1 MNLTLETNQII
12 KDITKIILRVMG
24 AEMIMAVIGCMLIME
39 TKEEVVT
46 IPEMKIGMMIG
57 EIIEMMTGGIAEM
70 IALGGITIE
79 MTTGMI
85 GMIIETTT
93 EGNFRMIRE
102 EEAGMKTT
110 GEEEIDNGTTTT
122 TAMITEMTITM
133 VGTEAMTEEEEGV
146 GATETTTIISE
157 TIEMIATTTITMIT
171 TAMMNVK
178 VKTEEE
184 GTLMTEGTSKE
195 TEISTI
201 TTMEEMTTGTE
212 ISTTK
217 ADEAVGTG
225 TVMMEED
232 EVVEASAVEEA
243 GAEAGSRETTI
254 SDHSETMTTST
265 IRTTREMAQPATS
278 PSAMPQI
285 NTDD

>member
-1 MNLTLETNQII
+1 MNLTSETNQII
-12 KDITKIILRVMG
+12 KDTTKIILRVMG
-24 AEMIMAVIGCMLIME
+24 AGMIMAVIGCMLITE

-70 IALGGITIE
+70 IVLGGITIE

-93 EGNFRMIRE
+93 EVNFRMIRE
-102 EEAGMKTT
+102 EETGMKTT

-122 TAMITEMTITM
+122 TMITEITITM
-133 VGTEAMTEEEEGV
+133 VGTEAMTEEEEEV

-217 ADEAVGTG
+217 ADEAVATG
-225 TVMMEED
+225 TVMMEEG

-265 IRTTREMAQPATS
+265 IRTTREKAQPATS

>member
-1 MNLTLETNQII
+1 MNLTSETNQII
-12 KDITKIILRVMG
+12 KDTTKIILRVMG
-24 AEMIMAVIGCMLIME
+24 AGMIMAVIGCMLITE

-70 IALGGITIE
+70 IVLGGITIE

-93 EGNFRMIRE
+93 EVNFRMIRE
-102 EEAGMKTT
+102 EETGMKTT

-122 TAMITEMTITM
+122 TMITEITITM
-133 VGTEAMTEEEEGV
+133 VGTEAMTEEEEEV

-217 ADEAVGTG
+217 ADEAVATG
-225 TVMMEED
+225 TVMMEEG
-232 EVVEASAVEEA
+232 EVVEGSAVEEA

-265 IRTTREMAQPATS
+265 IRTTREKAQPATS